1 MGKEI
6 CKAENHRYWKDRL
19 RTEDQYRRAKK
30 LGLVWDGEYT
40 NNTFREGAG
49 WVGGGGG
56 VGYQHWLSFGCA
68 ASGTGG
74 CVIDLRSAMIELTRI
89 RRSTIDTKRQKLDFV
104 LGISGIR

>member
-49 WVGGGGG
+49 WVWGGGGWLTALAKLWLRCVWNRWVRDRLE
-56 VGYQHWLSFGCA
+56 VGN
-68 ASGTGG
+68 
-74 CVIDLRSAMIELTRI
+74 D
-89 RRSTIDTKRQKLDFV
+89 
-104 LGISGIR
+104 

>member
-19 RTEDQYRRAKK
+19 RTEDQYRSAKK

-56 VGYQHWLSFGCA
+56 
-68 ASGTGG
+68 
-74 CVIDLRSAMIELTRI
+74 
-89 RRSTIDTKRQKLDFV
+89 
-104 LGISGIR
+104 